1 MDRINAYKATEL
13 QRLAHRIKLAGYCRE
28 LGKDELKNLLL
39 ELFDDDRRRGDGN
52 VLAALAEVKG
62 GGAVAVAK
70 SPVAIQVDKSDASAE
85 MLAKPLRGLFRP
97 EAFNHGIAMS
107 DDYASLDA
115 ALAALAAT
123 FKIPSG
129 YGGRQELL
137 RRLEYEARIVPIYL
151 KLDDLAVRFR
161 GYLDEAMAGAH
172 RFDAL
177 AWPGDVC
184 LLAYVGT
191 RWFFVLKRSDASPVF
206 RIQHIRPSLVYEQF
220 CQAVSPPI
228 AQRAEQSAT
237 LSRSN
242 APVLAQWPRTRGA
255 MPISMVQ
262 MLVDILSANDTTEVN
277 GVLARSDAFH
287 AEAVKFFASPAVATL
302 DQTVNIYATVTA
314 TAADEMLAWRP
325 GYTKTIKGILT
336 AMRRPDTNCAGV
348 FKNWSARSLLLV
360 IEMPPGSRLFI
371 PDYTVMER
379 KIPSGSFP
387 ANTALVLPPVDSKF
401 VLEAPPARHAV
412 RNREDDTKPD
422 MDVYV
427 LRVRLAI

>member
-1 MDRINAYKATEL
+1 MNRIDAYKATEL

-62 GGAVAVAK
+62 GGALAVAK
-70 SPVAIQVDKSDASAE
+70 SPVAIQADKSGASAA

-97 EAFNHGIAMS
+97 EALNYEITMS

-115 ALAALAAT
+115 ALAALAVT
-123 FKIPSG
+123 FKIPTG
-129 YGGRQELL
+129 YGRQELL
-137 RRLEYEARIVPIYL
+137 RRLEHEARIVPIYL
-151 KLDDLAVRFR
+151 KLDDLAARFR
-161 GYLDEAMAGAH
+161 GYLDEAMAGAR

-177 AWPGDVC
+177 AWSGDVC
-184 LLAYVGT
+184 LLAYIGT
-191 RWFFVLKRSDASPVF
+191 RWFFVLRRSNESPAF

-228 AQRAEQSAT
+228 AKRAEQSAT

-242 APVLAQWPRTRGA
+242 APVLAQWPKTRGA
-255 MPISMVQ
+255 MPSSVVQ
-262 MLVDILSANDTTEVN
+262 MLLDILSANDTTGVN

-287 AEAVKFFASPAVATL
+287 AEVVKFFASSAVATL

-314 TAADEMLAWRP
+314 TAVDEMLAWRP
-325 GYTKTIKGILT
+325 GYTKTIKGILA

-387 ANTALVLPPVDSKF
+387 VNTALVLPPVDSKF

-427 LRVRLAI
+427 LRVRLVV

>member
-1 MDRINAYKATEL
+1 MNRINAYKATEL

-39 ELFDDDRRRGDGN
+39 ELFDDDRRRGDGDGN
-52 VLAALAEVKG
+52 VVAALAEVKG
-62 GGAVAVAK
+62 VAVAQP
-70 SPVAIQVDKSDASAE
+70 PVAIQADKSGASAE

-97 EAFNHGIAMS
+97 EAFNYGITVS

-115 ALAALAAT
+115 ALAALAVT

-129 YGGRQELL
+129 DGYGRQELL

-161 GYLDEAMAGAH
+161 GYLDEAMAGEH

-184 LLAYVGT
+184 LLAYIGT
-191 RWFFVLKRSDASPVF
+191 RWFFVLRKSDESPAF

-242 APVLAQWPRTRGA
+242 APVLAQWPKTRGA
-255 MPISMVQ
+255 MPMSMVQ

-277 GVLARSDAFH
+277 GLLARSDAFH
-287 AEAVKFFASPAVATL
+287 AEAVKFFASSAVATL

-314 TAADEMLAWRP
+314 TAVDEMLVWRP
-325 GYTKTIKGILT
+325 GYTKTIKGILA

-348 FKNWSARSLLLV
+348 FKTWLAKSLLLV

-379 KIPSGSFP
+379 EAPRKFP
-387 ANTALVLPPVDSKF
+387 VNTALVLPPVDSKF

-427 LRVRLAI
+427 LRVRLVI